1 MNRRGFTLVELLG
14 VIIIL
19 AIVLVIVIPNVLE
32 NLNKGKEGSYDIL
45 LDNII
50 TASISLYEECEYN
63 SSVYNNDSDLSC
75 PPRDNSITITLQ
87 KLVDYGFLSGSSY
100 IEQQTTGKKLLNP
113 KTEED
118 IGDCEVTIN
127 KSCNSNYVCDYT
139 VTSKET
145 VLEDATC
152 PSEEE
157 LKMVREKRS

>member
-50 TASISLYEECEYN
+50 TASISLYEYGKRN
-63 SSVYNNDSDLSC
+63 KSGYVTDAK
-75 PPRDNSITITLQ
+75 TLQ